1 MITDNNLKLNDEEME
16 NVSGGKSKGEEYHGM
31 PMSEYGLVLDVLD
44 TPPHYLW
51 IICTVEVEITGVRV
65 QARIWWNNTIA
76 PGRRVRIVPEGSNT
90 WRIVEVLN

>member
-1 MITDNNLKLNDEEME
+1 MITDNNLKLNDEELEM
-16 NVSGGKSKGEEYHGM
+16 VSGGKSKGEEYHGM
-31 PMSEYGLVLDVLD
+31 PMSEYGLVLDVLENQQ
-44 TPPHYLW
+44 HNSW

-65 QARIWWNNTIA
+65 QARIWRNNTIA